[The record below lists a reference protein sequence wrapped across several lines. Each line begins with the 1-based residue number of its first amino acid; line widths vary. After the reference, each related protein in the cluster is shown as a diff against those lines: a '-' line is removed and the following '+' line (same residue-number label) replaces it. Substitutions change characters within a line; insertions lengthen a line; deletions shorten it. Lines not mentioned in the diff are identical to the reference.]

1 MLDFWNF
8 IGASVTR
15 PCQFYDPVRG
25 RKFLEGER
33 KLMLAVLEDA
43 IDCLQLRGKRTK
55 PIKRQLF
62 QESLDWVKRKDDN
75 DLFSFENIC
84 QTLGIDASKLRS
96 GLLRRT
102 GERQQGEAS

>member
-43 IDCLQLRGKRTK
+43 IDCLQITKKRK
-55 PIKRQLF
+55 GGIKR
-62 QESLDWVKRKDDN
+62 EIYRDTVDWVKREDDN

-84 QTLGIDASKLRS
+84 QTLGIAASKLRAV
-96 GLLRRT
+96 LLRRT
-102 GERQQGEAS
+102 GEQE